1 VLSSGNNDITITPD
15 KTLNISSIAAS
26 NSANITITARAQD
39 PTDSVALSTPRSY
52 TYVYPIYYGAT
63 ATDLSSAT
71 GTDLESAGLTKLVQI
86 KDTKSITLVASS
98 EYLYFGYP
106 SRYGDLSSIKDGNNF
121 DVTSNFT
128 KYTITINGG
137 NGWSSVS
144 YYLYRSNTTTTIT
157 SQTYTFTF

>member
-1 VLSSGNNDITITPD
+1 M
-15 KTLNISSIAAS
+15 
-26 NSANITITARAQD
+26 
-39 PTDSVALSTPRSY
+39 
-52 TYVYPIYYGAT
+52 
-63 ATDLSSAT
+63 
-71 GTDLESAGLTKLVQI
+71 GLTKLVQT
-86 KDTKSITLVASS
+86 KGTKSVTLVASS

-121 DVTSNFT
+121 DVTSGFT
-128 KYTITINGG
+128 KYTITISGG